1 MGYVL
6 ALFVHPK
13 LSRRSFMTELDMFT
27 PPTILHYSF
36 FFLYRSNFIFH
47 RSVASEFTIILL
59 LFIAIKITII
69 THAIIIIIIIIIITA
84 LNITDGNTTECIKSV
99 AKRVTIKT
107 RQERKQRFDV

>member
-13 LSRRSFMTELDMFT
+13 LSRRSIMTELDMFT

-36 FFLYRSNFIFH
+36 FLYRSNFIFR

-69 THAIIIIIIIIIITA
+69 THAIIIIIIIIIIIA
-84 LNITDGNTTECIKSV
+84 LNITDGNTTECNKSV

>member
-1 MGYVL
+1 
-6 ALFVHPK
+6 
-13 LSRRSFMTELDMFT
+13 MFT

-36 FFLYRSNFIFH
+36 FLYRSNFIFQI

-84 LNITDGNTTECIKSV
+84 LNITDGNTTECNKSV
-99 AKRVTIKT
+99 AKRVTIKN

>member
-27 PPTILHYSF
+27 PPTILHYS

-69 THAIIIIIIIIIITA
+69 THAIIIIIIIIITA
-84 LNITDGNTTECIKSV
+84 LNITDGNTTECNKSV
-99 AKRVTIKT
+99 AKRVTIKN